1 MIDAD
6 NVLVYIA
13 ANNAIQLKVSVDS
26 NTSTICQSQMK
37 ISSDTER
44 LQITVQAIE

>member
-13 ANNAIQLKVSVDS
+13 ANYAIQLNVSVDS
-26 NTSTICQSQMK
+26 STSTICPSQMM
-37 ISSDTER
+37 ISADTEG